1 MTYVLPD
8 HQDSF
13 AHLVTSAGT
22 NDVTESFTAY
32 GNRRSGSTWS
42 GPPSSNDETAIN
54 AVSRWGYTGET
65 MLGVS
70 MGLVDLN
77 GRVEDAT
84 IGRFLSADPYIPD
97 PENAQSFNR
106 YGYVNNNPLTYV
118 DPSGFDSQNSNGH
131 GGNEPCGAVAQ
142 DRCQNPPGLGI
153 QQLATIPVYGSR
165 LPSGVSSTSITL
177 TPVGSGSGG
186 GVEGGGGGGGSGGKP
201 NPQPNSQGCHNNGLF
216 VEAGRALIAAG
227 QWVSN
232 IGGETATAGADI
244 AEASALA
251 SAVGIPA
258 EQGIAFGVGV
268 AGVGGGESLAG
279 SALQYAG
286 GILSQNPAA
295 IAGGF
300 LGMTRGAAE
309 GIAFAPLG
317 KFGVPGLPSGI
328 PDPVDAASAAAAAA
342 ASSSGGGSC
351 P

>member
-77 GRVEDAT
+77 GRVEDAA

-97 PENAQSFNR
+97 AENAQSFNR

-118 DPSGFDSQNSNGH
+118 DPSGFDGQNPGA
-131 GGNEPCGAVAQ
+131 GGTSGNQPCGAVAQ
-142 DRCQNPPGLGI
+142 DGCQNPPGLGI
-153 QQLATIPVYGSR
+153 QQLAKIPVYGSR

-186 GVEGGGGGGGSGGKP
+186 GVDGGGGGGDNGNNKPQRSGCTHSSGT
-201 NPQPNSQGCHNNGLF
+201 
-216 VEAGRALIAAG
+216 RAEVGAALASWG
-227 QWVSN
+227 QNMAKTS
-232 IGGETATAGADI
+232 
-244 AEASALA
+244 SALA
-251 SAVGIPA
+251 GM
-258 EQGIAFGVGV
+258 
-268 AGVGGGESLAG
+268 G
-279 SALQYAG
+279 SALALGSAFVATVAPVTAPLAAAG
-286 GILSQNPAA
+286 IGTGLA
-295 IAGGF
+295 
-300 LGMTRGAAE
+300 GAAVGGVGSIIGGVAMWLGGAME
-309 GIAFAPLG
+309 GNTSVAGYGFVTATVNAALTVVD
-317 KFGVPGLPSGI
+317 VPPLPSGVT
-328 PDPVDAASAAAAAA
+328 DPAELVASAAGLSPD
-342 ASSSGGGSC
+342 SSIATC